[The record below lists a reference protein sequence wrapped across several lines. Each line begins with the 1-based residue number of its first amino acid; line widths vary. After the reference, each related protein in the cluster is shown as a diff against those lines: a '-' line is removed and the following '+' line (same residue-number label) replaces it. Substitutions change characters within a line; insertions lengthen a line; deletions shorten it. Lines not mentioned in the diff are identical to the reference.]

1 MPPTPSNPQA
11 PTGLHLAALTH
22 PSYANEHAGTEH
34 YQRLEFL
41 GDALIKGYVA
51 EVLYYAFPDEHEG
64 QLSDRMHQIV
74 SRVGLAKAAR
84 TLGLDARDGLGRYVR
99 LGGSERI
106 ANVDGL
112 SDKILEELFEAWVGA
127 TFLVD
132 GPGAARALVQEA
144 ARQNGLSPLTSTN
157 YKDILQRY
165 VQRAVGELP
174 TYSAA
179 RVPGTPDHLARW
191 EASVALPDG
200 EGAPWAP
207 GLRELAEERS
217 KLAAEQA
224 AARALLLRLGVD
236 PDTAPAERPPAALPP
251 VSLPTPAAKPARSQ
265 LKELADG
272 RAELPPVYAD
282 DEEGPPHRRVFTAT
296 CTFRGQVGRGSAATK
311 KAAQEAAAADVLQRL
326 TIGSGGGAA

>member
-1 MPPTPSNPQA
+1 MPPTPTNAPP

-99 LGGSERI
+99 LGGSERM
-106 ANVDGL
+106 ANAEGL
-112 SDKILEELFEAWVGA
+112 SEKILEELFEAWVGA

-132 GPGAARALVQEA
+132 GPAAARALVQEA

-157 YKDILQRY
+157 YKDILQRH

-179 RVPGTPDHLARW
+179 RVPGSPDHLARW
-191 EASVALPDG
+191 EAAVALPDADW
-200 EGAPWAP
+200 APWPP
-207 GLRELAEERS
+207 GLCARAEDRS

-224 AARALLLRLGVD
+224 AARDLLLRLGLD
-236 PDTAPAERPPAALPP
+236 PDKAPVDRPPVALPPAALP
-251 VSLPTPAAKPARSQ
+251 SPAAKPARSL

-272 RAELPPVYAD
+272 RAEPPPAYAG
-282 DEEGPPHRRVFTAT
+282 DEEGPPHCRVFTAT
-296 CTFRGQVGRGSAATK
+296 CTFRGQVGQGRAATK
-311 KAAQEAAAADVLQRL
+311 KAAQEAAAADVLQQL
-326 TIGSGGGAA
+326 YAGSAGGAA